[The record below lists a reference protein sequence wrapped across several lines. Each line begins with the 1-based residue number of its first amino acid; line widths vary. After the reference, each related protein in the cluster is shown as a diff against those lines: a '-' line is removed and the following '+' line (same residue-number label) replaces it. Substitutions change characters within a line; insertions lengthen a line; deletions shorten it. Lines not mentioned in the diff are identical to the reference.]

1 MENKH
6 STSTQKAQ
14 DQLDH
19 ESSLLLNEARL
30 LQDNLPQNDIYDIAK
45 STRNDKAFEY
55 SLMSNKLEV
64 SSSQTA
70 ASLQWLQS
78 ISKAELLMEANN
90 LDHLSKS
97 RKSYGSF
104 KKRLNT
110 HLKGSK
116 KSKNIDKYFL
126 ENQYRELY
134 NIILNLQSLP
144 SFLLTLEGFKGYKAC
159 QIVAH
164 EKGQAFATTSYCID
178 GEKTSTR
185 RLPVE
190 KFNKAY
196 QTVKKS
202 KSRLFSSQSFPEHF
216 SETIGSFMAKSFTGR
231 KFNLILLL
239 GRNDFLPPSEEELRV
254 FNDVSQ
260 NLEPIFNAILLR
272 SNKDDKI
279 LNIMDL
285 LEGLPLA
292 LNIRDKAGSS
302 LFKNQAYEKLK
313 EGELKDYRQ
322 IERSLTG
329 KNTLSI
335 FLDNTRSEET
345 DLYHFYKVSLLGELL
360 NTLRHELSNPL
371 FGISLA
377 TDFLESESKDPEIV
391 ETISD
396 IKTNSLRCQQIIK
409 NFSSLYEAEENFKDF
424 NLINLIEET
433 IILTKSETRG
443 ISKEILS
450 LESEIVIF
458 SNPTWISQVLFNL
471 IINAGQALQEKFGD
485 NLRSSEIRI
494 SVEANNTSVII
505 NVEDNGAG
513 VSESAKEKLFKPFF
527 TTKEKGTGLG
537 LSICKNL
544 IKKLD
549 GDMIY
554 ESHREHGSKFSISL
568 PFVSQ

>member
-1 MENKH
+1 VENKH
-6 STSTQKAQ
+6 RTGAEKAQ
-14 DQLDH
+14 GQLEH

-30 LQDNLPQNDIYDIAK
+30 LKENLRKNDIFDISK
-45 STRNDKAFEY
+45 SESSTKAFKY
-55 SLMSNKLEV
+55 TLPNNSVEV

-70 ASLQWLQS
+70 ASLQWLQK
-78 ISKAELLMEANN
+78 ISKKELITEANS
-90 LDHLSKS
+90 LEHLAKS
-97 RKSYGSF
+97 RKSYSSF
-104 KKRLNT
+104 KKRLNA
-110 HLKGSK
+110 HLKNSK
-116 KSKNIDKYFL
+116 KSKSIEKYFL

-144 SFLLTLEGFKGYKAC
+144 NFLLTLDGFKGYKAC
-159 QIVAH
+159 QIIAH

-190 KFNKAY
+190 KFNKAF

-202 KSRLFSSQSFPEHF
+202 KSRLFSSQSFPENF

-239 GRNDFLPPSEEELRV
+239 GRNDFLPPSEEELIV
-254 FNDVSQ
+254 FDGVSQ

-272 SNKDDKI
+272 SNKDDKL

-285 LEGLPLA
+285 LEGLPIA
-292 LNIRDKAGSS
+292 LSIKDKTDSY
-302 LFKNQAYEKLK
+302 LFKNQAFEKLK
-313 EGELKDYRQ
+313 EVEIKDFHQ
-322 IERSLTG
+322 VDRSLTG

-335 FLDNTRSEET
+335 FLDNSRSEET

-377 TDFLESESKDPEIV
+377 TDFLGSESEDQEVV

-409 NFSSLYEAEENFKDF
+409 NFSNLYEAEENFKDF
-424 NLINLIEET
+424 GLINLVEET

-443 ISKEILS
+443 IQKTIEK
-450 LESEIVIF
+450 LEDEIVIF

-485 NLRSSEIRI
+485 DLRPASIRI
-494 SVEANNTSVII
+494 SIEANKTSVVIS
-505 NVEDNGAG
+505 VSDNGTG
-513 VSESAKEKLFKPFF
+513 VPEPAREKLFKPFF

-549 GDMIY
+549 GNMIY
-554 ESHREHGSKFSISL
+554 ESSSEQGSKFSISL